1 MEFRMDA
8 MPTWSVMEVDLGLIL
23 AGQAKDFDLPFFN
36 SKKIRSLSLT
46 ASTAGLF
53 MLTIYS
59 RQARGEQDNVM
70 QQDSSET
77 NQITLNSQDYDDLD
91 RQNRLHITVNNNSAA
106 DTNYRLVVKYE

>member
-1 MEFRMDA
+1 MEFTMNEMA
-8 MPTWSVMEVDLGLIL
+8 KWSVMEVDLGLIL
-23 AGQAKDFDLPFFN
+23 AGLAKDFDLPFFN
-36 SKKIRSLSLT
+36 SKKIRSMSLT

-53 MLTIYS
+53 TLTIYS
-59 RQARGEQDNVM
+59 RQARGGQDNVM

-91 RQNRLHITVNNNSAA
+91 RQNRLHLTVVNGSAA